1 MPAERISRE
10 RLTEPPGEIYTATVL
25 EPSFRF
31 MLAEYYDALLETN
44 KAWSVMLGDT
54 GIVEPDHVRRLLS
67 ALNLMSAE
75 GAESLSEFNPAYE
88 YFYSHIENRLTELAG
103 PDAAGEINLG
113 RTRPEPLTRMALR
126 PRILLLVDRLVAVIE
141 RLLDIAA
148 RESATVMPQWTHMQP
163 AQPSTLGHYLLGV
176 TDALLRDV
184 RRLAAAYRTTN
195 ACTLGCGALAGTSYA
210 VDRELV
216 ADLLGF
222 DEVRENTID
231 CVASGDYG
239 LETTAAV
246 ANLGITLSRLCE
258 DLYLW
263 HTDEFGLVEIGDAF
277 AGSSS
282 MMPQKKNAYP
292 FEYVRARGA
301 RTVGEMVSAFGALHN
316 TNFGDIKDVEEEM
329 VPPLFRTCDETA
341 TSLRLLEGTLGTLVV
356 HRERC
361 AARAASGFSTATELA
376 AVLHRRTDLDYR
388 SAHRVVGH
396 LVLLATTAGRCPA
409 DVDAALV
416 DQAAR
421 EVLGRDAG
429 LSDEQVRDAL
439 DPARFVSAHQVAGGP
454 AAEPVRQALAG
465 AHSAV
470 ADWRDWLNTA
480 RSTVDDAA
488 RALAARVEEY
498 VGGGAGD

>member
-1 MPAERISRE
+1 
-10 RLTEPPGEIYTATVL
+10 
-25 EPSFRF
+25 
-31 MLAEYYDALLETN
+31 
-44 KAWSVMLGDT
+44 
-54 GIVEPDHVRRLLS
+54 
-67 ALNLMSAE
+67 
-75 GAESLSEFNPAYE
+75 SLSEFNPAYE

-113 RTRPEPLTRMALR
+113 RTRPEPLIRMALR

-301 RTVGEMVSAFGALHN
+301 RTVGEMV
-316 TNFGDIKDVEEEM
+316 
-329 VPPLFRTCDETA
+329 PPLFRTCDETA

-376 AVLHRRTDLDYR
+376 AVLHRRTDLDYC

-480 RSTVDDAA
+480 RSTMDDAA
-488 RALAARVEEY
+488 CALAARVEEY